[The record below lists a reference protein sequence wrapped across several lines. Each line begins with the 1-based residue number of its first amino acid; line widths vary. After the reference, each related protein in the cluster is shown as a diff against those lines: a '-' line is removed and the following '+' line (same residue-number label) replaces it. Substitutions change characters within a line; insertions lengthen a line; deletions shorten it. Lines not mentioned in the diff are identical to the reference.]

1 MYPGSGS
8 GSGSVSEGESDDAS
22 SVFYEEH
29 YLVRNNRYSNSDN
42 DSSTAS
48 NDELI
53 IDDVYLDSDDDDYD
67 EDYNE
72 IYQNDSEHMYS
83 EKQHG
88 QYYIGISKYIRR
100 YDTILLVNSVSTNA
114 FLRYSFNRIYSYL
127 SKYSIVH
134 MQNARVHIMKLDILS
149 DGTYSVILKT
159 HWLRLIQRHWK
170 KVFKERTL
178 IIKKRCSIK
187 NLLSREVHGH
197 YATGLNRMPNINGM
211 LNCYSK

>member
-8 GSGSVSEGESDDAS
+8 GSGSEGESETDDGS
-22 SVFYEEH
+22 SVFYEQH
-29 YLVRNNRYSNSDN
+29 YLVRNNRYSDSDN
-42 DSSTAS
+42 DSSSES

-134 MQNARVHIMKLDILS
+134 MQNARVHIMKLDILQ

-187 NLLSREVHGH
+187 NLLSREIHGH
-197 YATGLNRMPNINGM
+197 YVVGLNSMPNINGI